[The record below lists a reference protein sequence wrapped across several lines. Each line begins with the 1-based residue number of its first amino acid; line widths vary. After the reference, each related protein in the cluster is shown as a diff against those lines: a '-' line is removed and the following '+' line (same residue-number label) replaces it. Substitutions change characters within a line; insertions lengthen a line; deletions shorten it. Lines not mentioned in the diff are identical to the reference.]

1 MIKDIFIE
9 ISKDTNIKYEYDKD
23 LKALRLDRVLITPMV
38 YPENYGYFPNTMA
51 DDGDAL
57 DVILI
62 ADYTIIPGSY
72 ISVRIIGVLDMED
85 EEGKDYKIIAVPSSK
100 VDKTYDYVNDI
111 TDIPSDRLNKI
122 KFFFE
127 NYKKLDK
134 NKWAKV
140 GSFMNKD
147 NAERIY
153 TECFV

>member
-9 ISKDTNIKYEYDKD
+9 ISKETNIKYEYDKD

-57 DVILI
+57 DVMLI

-72 ISVRIIGVLDMED
+72 ISVRMVGVLDMED
-85 EEGKDYKIIAVPSSK
+85 EEGTDYKIIAVPSSN

-140 GSFMNKD
+140 GSFMNKE

>member
-1 MIKDIFIE
+1 MNKDIFIE

-72 ISVRIIGVLDMED
+72 ISVRIVGVLDMED

-140 GSFMNKD
+140 ISFMNKD

>member
-9 ISKDTNIKYEYDKD
+9 ISRDTNIKYEYDKD

-72 ISVRIIGVLDMED
+72 ISIRMVGVLDMED

>member
-1 MIKDIFIE
+1 MNKDIFIE

-72 ISVRIIGVLDMED
+72 ISVRIVGVLDMED

-111 TDIPSDRLNKI
+111 NDIPSDRLNKI

>member
-72 ISVRIIGVLDMED
+72 ISVRIVGVLDMED

-134 NKWAKV
+134 NKQAKV
-140 GSFMNKD
+140 ISFMNKD

>member
-1 MIKDIFIE
+1 
-9 ISKDTNIKYEYDKD
+9 
-23 LKALRLDRVLITPMV
+23 
-38 YPENYGYFPNTMA
+38 
-51 DDGDAL
+51 
-57 DVILI
+57 
-62 ADYTIIPGSY
+62 
-72 ISVRIIGVLDMED
+72 MED

-140 GSFMNKD
+140 GSYMNKD

>member
-72 ISVRIIGVLDMED
+72 ISVRIVGVLDMED

>member
-1 MIKDIFIE
+1 MNKDIFIE
-9 ISKDTNIKYEYDKD
+9 ISKNTNIKYEYDKD

-72 ISVRIIGVLDMED
+72 ISVRIVGVLDMED

-111 TDIPSDRLNKI
+111 TDIPYDRLNKI

>member
-1 MIKDIFIE
+1 MNKDIFIE

-72 ISVRIIGVLDMED
+72 ISVRIVGVLDMED

>member
-72 ISVRIIGVLDMED
+72 ISIRMVGVLDMED